1 MNQVSYQ
8 KEADKL
14 IIQITG
20 IVDSS
25 NSPAIEEQIQTIV
38 EKEQADRIVMDFSD
52 LEYIT
57 SAGLRIILRLKQDID
72 DTSVINVSSEIYE
85 ILDMTGFTE
94 MMDISK
100 AYRKFSVE
108 GCEVI
113 GQGANGKVYR
123 IDRDTIVKVYMN
135 PDSLPEIH
143 RERELARTAFILGV
157 PTAIPYDVVKI
168 EGGGYG
174 SVYELLDASNLADEL
189 ASGRKTMDEVVQL
202 EVELLKTIHST
213 EVNPDLIPPFTEKA
227 MKWLEYDKDHLP
239 ADKYEKL
246 CSLVQSIPDDNHL
259 IHGDFHMKNIMY
271 QNGECLLIDMDS
283 LSHGNTVYE
292 LVTIW
297 CSYVGLGEID
307 NTIVENFLGIP
318 YQDAVKIWKMTVA
331 SFFETDDQAK
341 IKEIEDKV
349 RILGYARIIR
359 RCVRKNRI
367 ANETGKKEY
376 ENAVSNI
383 CSLLDHV
390 DSLVL

>member
-1 MNQVSYQ
+1 MLDFNVSDRLTITL
-8 KEADKL
+8 KGRIDTSNAASVEADIMKIL
-14 IIQITG
+14 ADNPNLPVT
-20 IVDSS
+20 VDC
-25 NSPAIEEQIQTIV
+25 A
-38 EKEQADRIVMDFSD
+38 A
-52 LEYIT
+52 LEYIS
-57 SAGLRIILRLKQDID
+57 SAGLRVIMKTKKAVR
-72 DTSVINVSSEIYE
+72 DTCLINVAPPVYE
-85 ILDMTGFTE
+85 IFETTGFTE
-94 MMDISK
+94 LMDI
-100 AYRKFSVE
+100 RKVLRTISVE
-108 GCEVI
+108 GCDII
-113 GQGANGKVYR
+113 GKGAKGTVYR
-123 IDRDTIVKVYMN
+123 IDKETIVKTFK
-135 PDSLPEIH
+135 DGSDISDIE
-143 RERELARTAFILGV
+143 RERKLARTAFVLGI
-157 PTAIPYDVVKI
+157 PTAISYDVVKI
-168 EGGGYG
+168 QGGGYG

-202 EVELLKTIHST
+202 EVDLLKTIHST
-213 EVNPDLIPPFTEKA
+213 EVNPDQIPPFTEKV
-227 MKWLEYDKDHLP
+227 MKWLEYDKDHIP

-331 SFFETDDQAK
+331 SFFETNDQDR
-341 IKEIEDKV
+341 IKDIEDKV